1 MGLSHLPVRG
11 VAETAVPK
19 TFSPLAVAAGGGGG
33 SDLRVK
39 PAAAS

>member
-19 TFSPLAVAAGGGGG
+19 TFSPLAVAAGGG